1 MLSLNARG
9 LRSLEKRKSLLI
21 WLQKQNAD
29 IIFLQETYSTKDI
42 ENIWKCQWK
51 GSIYFAHG
59 SNRSCGVLIL
69 VKDSLEF
76 DLKSILADD
85 NGRYILLNAIVQ
97 VAKKHIYE
105 CRKNSTR
112 PSFKVFYKTLA
123 YVYQLELQVMKSNNK
138 ESSHNLKWRKY
149 IDNLEKC

>member
-29 IIFLQETYSTKDI
+29 IIFIQEVYSTKDI
-42 ENIWKCQWK
+42 ENIWKCLWK

-69 VKDSLEF
+69 VIDGFEF

-85 NGRYILLNAIVQ
+85 NGRYILLNATVQ
-97 VAKKHIYE
+97 GCNYFFWQYLCAEQSMRTVFLFRGAGEKK
-105 CRKNSTR
+105 
-112 PSFKVFYKTLA
+112 
-123 YVYQLELQVMKSNNK
+123 K
-138 ESSHNLKWRKY
+138 EK
-149 IDNLEKC
+149 